1 MLSFLFLLNT
11 GCTPE
16 KTTETAEPQPKP
28 VLVDVLLL
36 DAIQGDAMGNVTL
49 TSTLDSQTT
58 DNTGTATI
66 LVEEETNIT
75 IEASAG
81 GYPPHHLELASGRI
95 NYEVVSLMASSTA
108 SVQIYGLLSPPLI
121 PDESKGIVI
130 VALDNPD
137 LSPAVGAKASIS
149 VESDDS
155 FVLTGISA
163 QYGNEVLPNGGGFVA
178 IPNVAP
184 GEATISVESPE
195 GSTCV
200 HHVAGETEQAT
211 IDIKASTVH
220 VVFFICQ

>member
-75 IEASAG
+75 IEATCYA
-81 GYPPHHLELASGRI
+81 
-95 NYEVVSLMASSTA
+95 
-108 SVQIYGLLSPPLI
+108 QII
-121 PDESKGIVI
+121 I
-130 VALDNPD
+130 
-137 LSPAVGAKASIS
+137 
-149 VESDDS
+149 
-155 FVLTGISA
+155 
-163 QYGNEVLPNGGGFVA
+163 
-178 IPNVAP
+178 
-184 GEATISVESPE
+184 
-195 GSTCV
+195 
-200 HHVAGETEQAT
+200 
-211 IDIKASTVH
+211 
-220 VVFFICQ
+220 